1 MTFTF
6 KSQGLKSLG
15 KLLLAAFV
23 LTAMVLFFLS
33 FYAQSKSK
41 PSARLSHS
49 EEIVDIS
56 ATADDVLPPSSLAQY
71 ETVRRD
77 YEARLAKELTQML
90 ERIVG
95 KGRADVTVRADID
108 FSQQQTNR
116 EILDTDMPVISSQKT
131 GLGREETQY
140 AFSKQNIRFIQNGG
154 VIQKIRVAALVDETS
169 LTPGMREKI
178 ETLLTQAAG
187 LDEERG
193 DTLEVVQASFNAV
206 PSSSPLDKDW
216 VRIAEFIF
224 LSIVLVLAFLLVVIK
239 SFTPVRS
246 EPENASL
253 PPQPMPAFVNPSVLS
268 ETTSSSQIKGTV
280 SENALA
286 QAHELID
293 TQTDDAVTVLRG
305 WLYQTVSPE
314 EAQNG

>member
-15 KLLLAAFV
+15 LLLLASFV
-23 LTAMVLFFLS
+23 LTAILLFFLS
-33 FYAQSKSK
+33 FYAQKHQKISTDL
-41 PSARLSHS
+41 PQL
-49 EEIVDIS
+49 EEVVDIS
-56 ATADDVLPPSSLAQY
+56 SSSDSVLPPSSLAQY
-71 ETVRRD
+71 ENVRRA
-77 YEARLAKELTQML
+77 YEARLANELTQML
-90 ERIVG
+90 ERILG
-95 KGRADVTVRADID
+95 QGRAEVTVRADID

-116 EILDTDMPVISSQKT
+116 EILDTDMPAVSSQKV

-140 AFSKQNIRFIQNGG
+140 VFSKQNIHSIQNGG
-154 VIQKIRVAALVDETS
+154 IIQKIRVAALIDESS
-169 LTPGMREKI
+169 LTSGMREKI

-193 DTLEVVQASFNAV
+193 DTLEVVQASFNTV

-216 VRIAEFIF
+216 VRMAEFIF
-224 LSIVLVLAFLLVVIK
+224 LSLVLILAFLVVVIK
-239 SFTPVRS
+239 SFSPVRVEK
-246 EPENASL
+246 EPVSDAQSL
-253 PPQPMPAFVNPSVLS
+253 PAFVNPSVLT
-268 ETTSSSQIKGTV
+268 ETVSSSQINGTV

-293 TQTDDAVTVLRG
+293 THTDDAVTVLRG
-305 WLYQTVSPE
+305 WLYQSASTE